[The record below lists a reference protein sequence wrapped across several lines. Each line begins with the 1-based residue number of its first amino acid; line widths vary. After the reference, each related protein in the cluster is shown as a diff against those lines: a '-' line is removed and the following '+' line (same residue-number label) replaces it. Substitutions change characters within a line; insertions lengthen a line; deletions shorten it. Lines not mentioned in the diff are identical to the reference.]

1 MRTEYAQV
9 VHKVTEMSNLMS
21 TVRASGRSV
30 GFVPTMGSLHA
41 GHLSLV
47 SRARNECDL
56 VAVSVFVNPLQF
68 DSPSDLAAYPR
79 DPDGDT
85 KVAFDAG
92 AHVVFM
98 PSEKEMYPVEPL
110 TVVRV
115 GGISEQF
122 EGSFRPGHFDG
133 VATVVTKLLAIV
145 GPCKAYFGE
154 KDFQQLVLVKRLV
167 KDLSFPVEVVG
178 CETVREADGLA
189 LSSRNALLD
198 PEDRRAAPILYKAL
212 RAGVEEIA
220 KGNRSP
226 VEVRDVMVAVV
237 SEEKRALLDYA
248 DVVDP
253 TTFVVPKVISG
264 EERLVIA
271 ARFGAVRLIDNMSAS
286 KGIGGGFD

>member
-1 MRTEYAQV
+1 M
-9 VHKVTEMSNLMS
+9 
-21 TVRASGRSV
+21 
-30 GFVPTMGSLHA
+30 
-41 GHLSLV
+41 
-47 SRARNECDL
+47 
-56 VAVSVFVNPLQF
+56 
-68 DSPSDLAAYPR
+68 
-79 DPDGDT
+79 
-85 KVAFDAG
+85 
-92 AHVVFM
+92 
-98 PSEKEMYPVEPL
+98 
-110 TVVRV
+110 
-115 GGISEQF
+115 
-122 EGSFRPGHFDG
+122 
-133 VATVVTKLLAIV
+133 
-145 GPCKAYFGE
+145 
-154 KDFQQLVLVKRLV
+154 
-167 KDLSFPVEVVG
+167 EVVG